1 MAQVNVPAILPSKTV
16 GARITAW
23 TKRGSTFMQDA
34 HDLAVQCLLHAHAH
48 NDVTLA
54 DRLVRSVPGVNNKGL
69 RFWFTTFGAIA
80 WNGDGKVGVVKRIS
94 KRFHVGEGYDEKG
107 YNLALAVSTPFWTMK
122 ENEAD
127 QAKEVRAF
135 SEDNV
140 IKAVFNNQHSLSTAV
155 IAGKFTGDSA
165 KTALLLGQMEALLVS
180 TFGETKVK
188 AIKADI
194 EAKNAEKAAPPKPT
208 ASVTGNAAPDEALEQ
223 VVKPA
228 VAA

>member
-1 MAQVNVPAILPSKTV
+1 MAQVNVPALATQKQI
-16 GARITAW
+16 GARIVAYTE
-23 TKRGSTFMQDA
+23 RGQALMADL

-54 DRLVRSVPGVNNKGL
+54 DRLVRCVPGVNNQGL
-69 RFWFTTFGAIA
+69 RLWFTTFGAIA

-107 YNLALAVSTPFWTMK
+107 YNLALAVATPFWTMK
-122 ENEAD
+122 ENEEA
-127 QAKEVRAF
+127 QAKEVRSF
-135 SEDNV
+135 SADNV
-140 IKAVFNNQHSLSTAV
+140 IKAVFNNQHSLSTSV

-165 KTALLLGQMEALLVS
+165 KTALLLGQMEALLIS

-194 EAKNAEKAAPPKPT
+194 EAKNAAKAAPPKPT